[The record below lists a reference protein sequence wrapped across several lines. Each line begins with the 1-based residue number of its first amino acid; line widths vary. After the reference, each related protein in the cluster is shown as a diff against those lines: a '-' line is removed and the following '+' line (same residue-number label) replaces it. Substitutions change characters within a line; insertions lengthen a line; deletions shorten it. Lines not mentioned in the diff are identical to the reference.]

1 MIEGTKHTLAD
12 LLGAAKLSA
21 TTDGEVSWT
30 LLAMCVNL
38 PLDAVWKNSRGQTL
52 DIAGLLAAELRSD
65 PAEAAC
71 GGTHGL
77 HAVSFAL
84 QKARGQR
91 AR

>member
-1 MIEGTKHTLAD
+1 
-12 LLGAAKLSA
+12 
-21 TTDGEVSWT
+21 
-30 LLAMCVNL
+30 MCVNL

-52 DIAGLLAAELRSD
+52 DIPGLLAAELKSD

-84 QKARGQR
+84 QKAAQR
-91 AR
+91 TCR